1 MAVVT
6 LKVGGMTCEHC
17 ERAVRQAI
25 ERVPGAHA
33 LEVSHQTGVARLETA
48 GPEVDLARVA
58 DEIRAEEYTV
68 DGQEVAGDGGPTAP
82 AEPAP
87 MPPPAAEGVDRAVE
101 EVSFAIQGMTC
112 VNCARGIQR
121 AVERLPGVASATV
134 NFAVESGTVR
144 YDPVAA
150 APDDIFAAVRHAG
163 YTPLPEGAGSRGRER
178 RERRL
183 FLFAAGL
190 AVAALLVPRLGLPAN
205 WVLATLA
212 AIATVNQIGPGRDYY
227 RGAFHAIR
235 GGAANMDVLVAL
247 GIAASYGFS
256 LLYLAGVTDHHA
268 FETAVYLVAFIRVGK
283 LLEERARGRASRALE
298 ALAGLQ
304 VDRARR
310 WTGDD
315 WAEVTLAEI
324 QPGDWIQ
331 VRPGERIPIDG
342 VVRGGTSTVDEA
354 LVTGEPLP
362 VVREPGAAVVG
373 GTLNQ
378 TGVIEVEVTRTGA
391 DAFLGQVIALVR
403 AAQAQPAPIQRLA
416 DRVSA
421 VFVPAVVSVAGVT
434 FATWWVWGSGG
445 LAYAVTRAV
454 SVLVV
459 ACPCALGLATP
470 TAILVASG
478 LGLRRGLL
486 FKSGRALEAFSRI
499 DRVVFDKTGTLT
511 EGRPTLRGI
520 ELQANAE
527 EIDLL
532 SAAAAVEWA
541 SAHPYA
547 QAIRQAAEE
556 RGVTVATA
564 VDVEER
570 PGLGVRG
577 VVDGQLVWAG
587 GDAFVQGLGLTLPP
601 VDEAA
606 GVGRV
611 WVARDG
617 QLLGCL
623 LLGDAVRR
631 EAAAALA
638 ALKEMGIATAVLS
651 GDRPGAVAALL
662 AELPIAAGHG
672 GLLPADKVAR
682 VAAYRAAGE
691 RVAFVGDGLNDAP
704 VLAAAD
710 LGIAM
715 GAGVEVARE
724 AGDVVIVH
732 SDLRGVVDALRLG
745 RATVRKIKQNLFW
758 AFAYNTVGLPLAAG
772 ILVAPLGIGLPPEWA
787 GLAMALSSVSVVSN
801 SLLLRVRF
809 SAGMKP

>member
-17 ERAVRQAI
+17 EKAVRRAI

-33 LEVSHQTGVARLETA
+33 VEVSHATGIARLEA

-68 DGQEVAGDGGPTAP
+68 DGQEASGDGSRGVSAAP
-82 AEPAP
+82 AEAA
-87 MPPPAAEGVDRAVE
+87 PAATSDGE
-101 EVSFAIQGMTC
+101 EITFAIQGMTC

-121 AVERLPGVASATV
+121 AVERVPGVASATV

-144 YDPVAA
+144 FDPDAA
-150 APDDIFAAVRHAG
+150 DPDDIFAAVRHAG

-178 RERRL
+178 RARRL
-183 FLFAAGL
+183 FLFAGGL
-190 AVAALLVPRLGLPAN
+190 AVAALLVPRLGLPTT
-205 WVLATLA
+205 WVIALLAI
-212 AIATVNQIGPGRDYY
+212 IATINQLGPGLDYY
-227 RGAFHAIR
+227 RGAFHAVR

-256 LLYLAGVTDHHA
+256 LLYLAGITDHHA

-298 ALAGLQ
+298 ALAGMQ

-310 WTGDD
+310 RSGDG
-315 WAEVTLAEI
+315 WQEVALAEVH
-324 QPGDWIQ
+324 PGDHIQ

-342 VVRGGTSTVDEA
+342 VVRAGTTTVDEA
-354 LVTGEPLP
+354 LVSGEPLP
-362 VVREPGAAVVG
+362 VVREGGAPVVG

-403 AAQAQPAPIQRLA
+403 AAQAQPAPMQRLA

-421 VFVPAVVSVAGVT
+421 VFVPAVVSVAVVT
-434 FATWWVWGSGG
+434 FGAWWVWGGGG

-478 LGLRRGLL
+478 LGLHRGLL
-486 FKSGRALEAFSRI
+486 FKSGRALEAFARL

-511 EGRPTLRGI
+511 EGRPTLRAI
-520 ELQANAE
+520 APQPEVSEADVLA
-527 EIDLL
+527 
-532 SAAAAVEWA
+532 AAAAVEWA
-541 SAHPYA
+541 STHPYA
-547 QAIRQAAEE
+547 EAIRQAAQA
-556 RGVTVATA
+556 RGLTVTPASGI
-564 VDVEER
+564 DER

-577 VVDGQLVWAG
+577 NVDGRPVLAG
-587 GDAFVQGLGLTLPP
+587 GDAFFTGEGISVPQT
-601 VDEAA
+601 DEAA

-611 WVARDG
+611 WVARGG

-623 LLGDAVRR
+623 LLGDTVRP
-631 EAAAALA
+631 EAASALA
-638 ALKEMGIATAVLS
+638 GLKEMGIATAVLS
-651 GDRPGAVAALL
+651 GDRPGTVAALL
-662 AELPIAAGHG
+662 AELPLGEGYG

-682 VAAYRAAGE
+682 VERFRAAGE

-715 GAGVEVARE
+715 GAGAEVAAPPCAR
-724 AGDVVIVH
+724 
-732 SDLRGVVDALRLG
+732 SS
-745 RATVRKIKQNLFW
+745 KICFGPSP
-758 AFAYNTVGLPLAAG
+758 TTP
-772 ILVAPLGIGLPPEWA
+772 
-787 GLAMALSSVSVVSN
+787 
-801 SLLLRVRF
+801 
-809 SAGMKP
+809 SACP